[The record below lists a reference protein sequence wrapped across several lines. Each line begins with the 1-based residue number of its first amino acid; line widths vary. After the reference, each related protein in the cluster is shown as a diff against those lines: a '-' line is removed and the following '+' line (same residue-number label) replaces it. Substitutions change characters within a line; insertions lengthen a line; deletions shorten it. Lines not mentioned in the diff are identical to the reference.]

1 MSTDVETKESTTPE
15 PTSAPHVS
23 AESVSAVAAPWRR
36 RRYQLAAGLAAI
48 ALIAGFV
55 ANNFLARQYSP
66 GGAVSQ
72 YLSAIQKGDAASA
85 WSLFE
90 VAAPTASVEA
100 TLVDRASLQAAL
112 GAAKPDIKSFAV
124 TQTATA
130 HASTAAVQFSYET
143 ARGTKQGTFAVQR
156 SGATSF
162 GIYPV
167 WHLVLTPTL
176 LRIALPSGSA
186 GVTIDGKAIALPD
199 GAKSTVA
206 VLPVAHTVRFNST
219 KILVA
224 QTLGVDAFAATELA
238 VPYQPKLT
246 SAGVDAAKAAI
257 KTGFDACAKST
268 SFQPPECPQRNDT
281 YFVHSAQWQLVGDP
295 LQDLAISFDQD
306 LSPYATGH
314 YQMEIAYQGS
324 AQGTQHDVSSGGYKA
339 QLLVASTDIAVASIS
354 EVQGLPAL
362 QRPAGASDQTAKDLV
377 SRALQQCALQK
388 LQIPPDCPQTI
399 IVAAATN
406 FRWTLRGDPMANATV
421 TFDQQSGVFTVHG
434 AFAMSAA
441 YDWFGNAEN
450 EKSFYADYNGLLF
463 WDGQSLVLVTIQGSN
478 S

>member
-1 MSTDVETKESTTPE
+1 
-15 PTSAPHVS
+15 VS
-23 AESVSAVAAPWRR
+23 AGSVSAVAAPWRR

-100 TLVDRASLQAAL
+100 TLVDRSSLQAAL
-112 GAAKPDIKSFAV
+112 GTAKPEIKSFAV

-130 HASTAAVQFSYET
+130 HARTAAVQFSYET
-143 ARGTKQGTFAVQR
+143 ARTFTVQR

-167 WHLVLTPTL
+167 WHLVLAPTL

-186 GVTIDGKAIALPD
+186 GVTIDGKGIALSD

-206 VLPVAHTVRFNST
+206 VLPVAHTVRFNGT
-219 KILVA
+219 KILEA
-224 QTLGVDAFAATELA
+224 QTVGVDAFAATELT

-281 YFVHSAQWQLVGDP
+281 YFAHSAQWQLVGDP
-295 LQDLAISFDQD
+295 LQDLVISFGQD
-306 LSPYATGH
+306 LSAYATGH

-324 AQGTQHDVSSGGYKA
+324 AQGTQHDVSSGAYKA
-339 QLLVASTDIAVASIS
+339 QLLLANSDIAVASIS
-354 EVQGLPAL
+354 EAQGLPAL
-362 QRPAGASDQTAKDLV
+362 QRPAAASDQTAKDLV

-399 IVAAATN
+399 ILAAATN
-406 FRWTLRGDPMANATV
+406 FRWTLSGDPMANATV

-450 EKSFYADYNGLLF
+450 DKSFYANYNGLLF